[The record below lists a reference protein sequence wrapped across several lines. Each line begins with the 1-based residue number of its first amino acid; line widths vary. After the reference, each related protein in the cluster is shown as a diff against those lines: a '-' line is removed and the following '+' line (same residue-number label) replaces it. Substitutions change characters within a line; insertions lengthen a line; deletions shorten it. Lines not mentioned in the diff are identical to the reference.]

1 MPLDNE
7 AAIGELQENFTK
19 VTAKLQEGV
28 QNVLAENKRLGGLT
42 GETKA
47 EVDKLLSKQGELVEQ
62 IGEMQASQRDLEQRF
77 ASGRR
82 GGGAGG
88 AKSLGQMVV
97 DEAADAI
104 KALAKSGVNGDH
116 SLGVFNAITSLP
128 DSGGVLLPERRESEI
143 VAEPDKKLVV
153 KDLITVGQT
162 GQALIKYFR
171 EISRTGA
178 AGIVPD
184 DGVTVKPLIDKVWDA
199 VEASVKTIAG
209 RMEIHKHML
218 DDVPALRTDIDTT
231 LTYEV
236 NKEENAQI
244 LAGDGAGEYSFS
256 GLITN
261 ATAYG
266 QSAREPAGATML
278 DRLRLAMLQ
287 VTAAGY
293 VVDAHVLN
301 IVDWAVGAEMLKDTT
316 GRYIFGNPFH
326 ETATPRLWGRRVV
339 DTEDM
344 PEGDFLTGAFKMAAT
359 YYERQGIEILLSSE
373 NRDNFDRNM
382 LTVRGEKRG
391 VVAVKR
397 PLALCYYTAPDEG
410 GDEGDDG

>member
-1 MPLDNE
+1 MAFDMEKSFGDLK
-7 AAIGELQENFTK
+7 ENFEK
-19 VTAKLQEGV
+19 VTNKINESV
-28 QNVLAENKRLGGLT
+28 QNVLAENRRLGGLT
-42 GETKA
+42 DDTKA
-47 EVDKLLSKQGELVEQ
+47 AVDKALAEQGDLKTRLD
-62 IGEMQASQRDLEQRF
+62 EMQASARDMEQRF
-77 ASGRR
+77 ANGGR
-82 GGGAGG
+82 GGADS

-97 DEAADAI
+97 DEAADKIA
-104 KALAKSGVNGDH
+104 ALHSNGVNGSH

-128 DSGGVLLPERRESEI
+128 GSGGVLLPERRESEI
-143 VAEPDKKLVV
+143 IAEPDKKLVV

-162 GQALIKYFR
+162 GQPLIKYFR
-171 EISRTGA
+171 EISRSGG

-199 VEASVKTIAG
+199 VDASVKTIAG

-218 DDVPALRTDIDTT
+218 DDIPALRTDIDTT

-236 NKEENAQI
+236 NKVENAQI
-244 LAGDGAGEYSFS
+244 LAGDGVGENFS

-261 ATAYG
+261 ATAYAQG
-266 QSAREPAGATML
+266 AREPAGATIL

-287 VTAAGY
+287 VSAAGY

-301 IVDWAVGAEMLKDTT
+301 IWDWAAAEMLKDTT
-316 GRYIFGNPFH
+316 GRYIFGNPFM
-326 ETATPRLWGRRVV
+326 ETPTPRLWGRRVV

-344 PEGDFLTGAFKMAAT
+344 PEGDFMTGAFKMAAT

-373 NRDNFDRNM
+373 NRDNFDKNM

-397 PLALCYYTAPDEG
+397 PLALCYYTA
-410 GDEGDDG
+410 

>member
-1 MPLDNE
+1 MPFDMETAFNDLKS
-7 AAIGELQENFTK
+7 NFDK
-19 VTAKLQEGV
+19 VTAKLNEGV

-42 GETKA
+42 DETKA
-47 EVDKLLSKQGELVEQ
+47 NVDKALAEQGELKTR
-62 IGEMQASQRDLEQRF
+62 IDEMQASAREMEQRF
-77 ASGRR
+77 ASGRP
-82 GGGAGG
+82 GGAGS

-97 DEAADAI
+97 DDAAETI
-104 KALAKSGVNGDH
+104 SNLAKTGVNGNH

-143 VAEPDKKLVV
+143 ISEPDKKLVV

-162 GQALIKYFR
+162 GQPLIKYFR

-184 DGVTVKPLIDKVWDA
+184 DGVTVKPLIDKTWDSA
-199 VEASVKTIAG
+199 EASVKTIAG

-218 DDVPALRTDIDTT
+218 DDIPALRSDIDST

-236 NKEENAQI
+236 NKVENGQI
-244 LAGDGAGEYSFS
+244 LAGDGTGENFS

-261 ATAYG
+261 ATGYAQG
-266 QSAREPAGATML
+266 AREPAGATIL

-287 VTAAGY
+287 VSAAGY
-293 VVDAHVLN
+293 VVDAHILN
-301 IVDWAVGAEMLKDTT
+301 IWDWAAAEMLKDTT

-344 PEGDFLTGAFKMAAT
+344 PEGDFMTGAFKLAAT

-373 NRDNFDRNM
+373 NRDNFDKNM

-391 VVAVKR
+391 VVVVKR
-397 PLALCYYTAPDEG
+397 PLALCYYTAPSGGG
-410 GDEGDDG
+410 GDG

>member
-47 EVDKLLSKQGELVEQ
+47 EVDKLLLKQGELVEQ

-82 GGGAGG
+82 GGGADG

-236 NKEENAQI
+236 NKVENAQI
-244 LAGDGAGEYSFS
+244 LAGDGTGENFS

-261 ATAYG
+261 ATAYA
-266 QSAREPAGATML
+266 QDAREPAGATIL
-278 DRLRLAMLQ
+278 DRMRLAMLQ
-287 VTAAGY
+287 VSAAGY

-301 IVDWAVGAEMLKDTT
+301 IWDWAQAEMLKDTT
-316 GRYIFGNPFH
+316 GRYIFGNPFM
-326 ETATPRLWGRRVV
+326 ETPTPRLWGRRVV

-344 PEGDFLTGAFKMAAT
+344 PEGDFLTGAFRMAAT

-397 PLALCYYTAPDEG
+397 PLALCYYTAPGEGGGEG
-410 GDEGDDG
+410 GDG

>member
-1 MPLDNE
+1 MPLDTN
-7 AAIGELQENFTK
+7 ATLGELQENFTK
-19 VTAKLQEGV
+19 VTNKLSEGV
-28 QNVLAENKRLGGLT
+28 QNVLAENKRLGGLQSD
-42 GETKA
+42 TKA
-47 EVDKLLSKQGELVEQ
+47 EVDKLLAKQGELIEQ
-62 IGEMQASQRDLEQRF
+62 MSGFEASSRELEQRF
-77 ASGRR
+77 ANGLR
-82 GGGAGG
+82 GGGGSG
-88 AKSLGQMVV
+88 FKSLGQMVV
-97 DEAADAI
+97 DEAADQI
-104 KALAKSGVNGDH
+104 KALHTSGVNGNH
-116 SLGVFNAITSLP
+116 SLGFFNAITALP
-128 DSGGVLLPERRESEI
+128 GSGGALLPERRESEI
-143 VAEPDKKLVV
+143 VVEPDKKLVV

-162 GQALIKYFR
+162 GQPLIKYFR
-171 EISRTGA
+171 EASRTGA

-184 DGVTVKPLIDKVWDA
+184 DGVTVKPLIDKTWDS

-218 DDVPALRTDIDTT
+218 DDIPALRTDIDTT

-236 NKEENAQI
+236 NKVENAQI
-244 LAGDGAGEYSFS
+244 LAGDGIDTPTSESFS

-261 ATAYG
+261 ATAYAQG
-266 QSAREPAGATML
+266 ARETTGITIL

-301 IVDWAVGAEMLKDTT
+301 IWDWAMAEMLKDTT
-316 GRYIFGNPFH
+316 GRYIFGNPFM
-326 ETATPRLWGRRVV
+326 ETPTPRLWGRRVV

-344 PEGDFLTGAFKMAAT
+344 PEGDFMTGAFKMAAT

-397 PLALCYYTAPDEG
+397 PLALCYYTPPAGGEG
-410 GDEGDDG
+410 